1 MGFPGG
7 SDGKEFAYKG
17 GYQGS
22 IPGLGRSLGEGN
34 GNPVQ
39 CPCKENSMD
48 RGAWWAT
55 VSVVTKSRTQLSD
68 SHTHT
73 LLHLSIL
80 HVHIYIKSVFKV
92 GSISNIT
99 A

>member
-1 MGFPGG
+1 MGFPGS
-7 SDGKEFAYKG
+7 SDGKEFADKA

-22 IPGLGRSLGEGN
+22 TPGLGRSLGEGN

-39 CPCKENSMD
+39 CPGKENSMD

-68 SHTHT
+68 SHTHSFT
-73 LLHLSIL
+73 YLFYMFI
-80 HVHIYIKSVFKV
+80 F
-92 GSISNIT
+92 T
-99 A
+99 